1 MGAPT
6 LDWVKT
12 VRYIPPLAILAATA
26 LACANSP
33 EPAPPPSPAPEAPA
47 ESAPTPFGASDSD
60 VGGLFIFPEG
70 GGRASFPG
78 ILPTDPPPLNEDA
91 CE

>member
-12 VRYIPPLAILAATA
+12 MRCIPPLAILAAIA

-33 EPAPPPSPAPEAPA
+33 EPAPEAPA

-70 GGRASFPG
+70 GGRAPSPG
-78 ILPTDPPPLNEDA
+78 ILPTDPPPLNEDD